1 MNCSWAVVSPWMQ
14 EKHGDWCLLW
24 ARRTKGALQV
34 PGCGGTGG
42 PLKAWP
48 HTSWETQRHQAR
60 MLMAEN
66 QEAGAGRG
74 EVKAGPSKQ
83 KLHAEGW

>member
-1 MNCSWAVVSPWMQ
+1 M
-14 EKHGDWCLLW
+14 
-24 ARRTKGALQV
+24 
-34 PGCGGTGG
+34 
-42 PLKAWP
+42 KAWP
-48 HTSWETQRHQAR
+48 HTSWKTQRHQAR

-83 KLHAEGW
+83 ELHAEGQ